1 MREWYSCEVV
11 CKWVYA
17 LRSLGIILTLS
28 VISVCSQ
35 NMGLCVCVWGGGGGE
50 GGRGGGER
58 EKWVLCVR
66 REEVRSEEGE
76 MNVWGGV

>member
-1 MREWYSCEVV
+1 M

-35 NMGLCVCVWGGGGGE
+35 NMGLCVCVGGGE
-50 GGRGGGER
+50 GGGEER
-58 EKWVLCVR
+58 EKVGTVCKERGGEVR
-66 REEVRSEEGE
+66 RG
-76 MNVWGGV
+76 